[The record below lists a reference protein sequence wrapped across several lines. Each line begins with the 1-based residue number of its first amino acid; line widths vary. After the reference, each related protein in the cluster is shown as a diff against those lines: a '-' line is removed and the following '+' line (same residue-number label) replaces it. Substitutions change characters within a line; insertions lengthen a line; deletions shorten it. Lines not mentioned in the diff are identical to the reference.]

1 MSITRFLTETFVMMS
16 LFATLMLWF
25 VAGSALQG

>member
-1 MSITRFLTETFVMMS
+1 MSISRFLAETFAMMS

-25 VAGSALQG
+25 IAGSALQG